1 MKMASMILPVLAG
14 SLLLAGCSSTQD
26 KGPYAPAA
34 VKNNLE
40 NTERF
45 VLLDPGAQYSVTCTG
60 IQEMRLADGRLQVA
74 ANVKNRENR
83 RIQVQIDCVFK
94 DGAGFALDEAP
105 YQTLILD
112 ENATQSVQFTSLN
125 DRALRYTIRVRQA
138 R

>member
-1 MKMASMILPVLAG
+1 MKMTSMILPLLAG
-14 SLLLAGCSSTQD
+14 SLLLAGCRSAQD
-26 KGPYAPAA
+26 QGPYAPAA
-34 VKNNLE
+34 VKNTIE
-40 NTERF
+40 DTERF

-60 IQEMRLADGRLQVA
+60 IQETRLSDGRLQVA
-74 ANVKNRENR
+74 ANVRNRENR

-112 ENATQSVQFTSLN
+112 ENATQTVKFASMN